1 MRAQFATLLAL
12 AAPLY
17 AIKITSPSKNDV
29 VDPSKGVTVKWS
41 TVNTDP
47 SKAHLVLV
55 NMASGHIPFSK
66 DLGEVDLSTGSFKV
80 SEKDVPSDEG
90 FQFNFE
96 STETQNTG
104 ILAQSEQFEVKSSAS
119 DSDDDEEKSSSS
131 ASASASASTSA
142 TASASS
148 SSVTLTTTIRTLTQT
163 FTSTGSDTTVTGTT
177 VTTSTGTP
185 TGNSGTQTESAT
197 SSTSEGAAAPTGMV
211 VQGGSLLALVAGV
224 AAVLA

>member
-41 TVNTDP
+41 SVNTDP

-55 NMASGHIPFSK
+55 NMASGHTPFSK
-66 DLGEVDLSTGSFKV
+66 DLGEIDLSSGSFKV

-90 FQFNFE
+90 YQFNFE

-119 DSDDDEEKSSSS
+119 DSDDDEKSSSAASSATSVSVSSSSS
-131 ASASASASTSA
+131 AA
-142 TASASS
+142 
-148 SSVTLTTTIRTLTQT
+148 LTTTVKTLTHT
-163 FTSTGSDTTVTGTT
+163 FTSTGSDTTITGTAT
-177 VTTSTGTP
+177 TLTTSTGTP
-185 TGNSGTQTESAT
+185 AANTGSQTETAT
-197 SSTSEGAAAPTGMV
+197 SSTSDGAAAPTGMV

>member
-1 MRAQFATLLAL
+1 MRAQFVTLLAL

-29 VDPSKGVTVKWS
+29 VDPSEGVTVKWS

-55 NMASGHIPFSK
+55 NMASGHTPFSK
-66 DLGEVDLSTGSFKV
+66 DLGEIDLSAGSFKV
-80 SEKDVPSDEG
+80 SEKDVPSDAG
-90 FQFNFE
+90 YQFNFA

-104 ILAQSEQFEVKSSAS
+104 ILAQSEQFEVKASAS
-119 DSDDDEEKSSSS
+119 DSDDEDDDEKTSSS
-131 ASASASASTSA
+131 ASSA
-142 TASASS
+142 TSVSVSS
-148 SSVTLTTTIRTLTQT
+148 SAALTTTVKTLTQT
-163 FTSTGSDTTVTGTT
+163 FTSTGSDTTVTSTGTT
-177 VTTSTGTP
+177 LTTSTGTAAES
-185 TGNSGTQTESAT
+185 TGTETESAT
-197 SSTSEGAAAPTGMV
+197 SSTSDAGAAPTGMV

>member
-1 MRAQFATLLAL
+1 MRAQFATLLVL

-41 TVNTDP
+41 SVNTDP

-55 NMASGHIPFSK
+55 NMASGHTPFSK
-66 DLGEVDLSTGSFKV
+66 DLGEIDLSSGSFKV

-90 FQFNFE
+90 YQFNFE

-119 DSDDDEEKSSSS
+119 DSDDDEKSSSAASSATSVSVSSSSS
-131 ASASASASTSA
+131 AA
-142 TASASS
+142 
-148 SSVTLTTTIRTLTQT
+148 LTTTVKTLTHT
-163 FTSTGSDTTVTGTT
+163 FTSTGSDTTITGTAT
-177 VTTSTGTP
+177 TLTTSTGTP
-185 TGNSGTQTESAT
+185 AANTGSQTETAT
-197 SSTSEGAAAPTGMV
+197 SSTSDGAAAPTGMV

>member
-41 TVNTDP
+41 SVNTDP

-55 NMASGHIPFSK
+55 NMASGHTPFSK
-66 DLGEVDLSTGSFKV
+66 DLGEIDLSSGSFQV

-90 FQFNFE
+90 YQFNFE
-96 STETQNTG
+96 STETRNTG

-119 DSDDDEEKSSSS
+119 DSDDDDEKSSSA
-131 ASASASASTSA
+131 ASSA
-142 TASASS
+142 TTVSVSS
-148 SSVTLTTTIRTLTQT
+148 SSAALTTTVKTLTQT
-163 FTSTGSDTTVTGTT
+163 FTSTGSDTTVTSTATT
-177 VTTSTGTP
+177 LTTSTGTP
-185 TGNSGTQTESAT
+185 AGNAGTQTESAT
-197 SSTSEGAAAPTGMV
+197 SSTSDGAAAPTGMV

>member
-55 NMASGHIPFSK
+55 NMASGHTPFSK
-66 DLGEVDLSTGSFKV
+66 DLGEIDLSAGSFKV
-80 SEKDVPSDEG
+80 SEKDVPSDG
-90 FQFNFE
+90 GYQFNFE
-96 STETQNTG
+96 STETMNTG

-119 DSDDDEEKSSSS
+119 DSDDDEKSSSS
-131 ASASASASTSA
+131 ATTSASASTSA
-142 TASASS
+142 TSASSS
-148 SSVTLTTTIRTLTQT
+148 SSVTLTTTLKTLTQT

-185 TGNSGTQTESAT
+185 AGNSATQTESAT
-197 SSTSEGAAAPTGMV
+197 STSDGAAAPTGMV

>member
-41 TVNTDP
+41 SVNTDP

-55 NMASGHIPFSK
+55 NMASGHTPFSK
-66 DLGEVDLSTGSFKV
+66 DLGEIDLSSGSFKV

-90 FQFNFE
+90 YQFNFE

-119 DSDDDEEKSSSS
+119 DSDDDEKSSSAASSATSVTVSSSS
-131 ASASASASTSA
+131 AA
-142 TASASS
+142 
-148 SSVTLTTTIRTLTQT
+148 LTTTVKTLTHT
-163 FTSTGSDTTVTGTT
+163 FTSTGSDTTVTGTAT
-177 VTTSTGTP
+177 TLTTSTGTP
-185 TGNSGTQTESAT
+185 AANTGSQTETAT
-197 SSTSEGAAAPTGMV
+197 SSTSDGAAAPTGMV